1 MGTIG
6 MKKLVSALIQSM
18 PDFANVGVFLVFI
31 FSLFAIFGM
40 QQYSGVF
47 YNACR
52 YQNKPETSYE
62 WLYDP

>member
-1 MGTIG
+1 
-6 MKKLVSALIQSM
+6 MKKLVSALLQSM

-40 QQYSGVF
+40 QQYSGVL

-52 YQNKPETSYE
+52 YQSSPETPDQ
-62 WLYDP
+62 WLYDPE